1 MRDFHRPVRES
12 ARALRQLLLT
22 TATLIF
28 AQACNR
34 QDQLPTDPTIS
45 VPIAPQAAI
54 VSADVTELPFTP
66 VAINE
71 SGQVAGTVQ
80 QPGVTRAVRWTS
92 GGGVQDLGTLG
103 GTSSSAY
110 AINEAG
116 QVVGTST
123 TASGASHAFLWTP
136 GQGMQDLGTLGSSSS
151 TARGINDNGHVVG
164 ESYLP
169 NVGQQPER
177 HAFLWT
183 PGQGMLD
190 LGALPGLGS
199 SIAYDI
205 NNAGQVVGRSF
216 PSSPIITDPE
226 VVSRAFLW
234 TPTQGMQ
241 DLGTLGGSGSIAYA
255 INEGGQVV
263 GRAWTAAATYH
274 AFLWTASQ
282 GMRDL
287 STLALGSGNSVAY
300 GINDLG
306 QVVGESNAFPASGG
320 LAIRGFLWSEADRM
334 EDLWPTMQIFTAR
347 DINNQWQ
354 VVGDK
359 RVATLQLEPGSR
371 PPVPTVGG
379 PYTGTEGS
387 AVSLALSA
395 TDPDGDLLTYNWDLG
410 DGSAQS
416 GNFSSPF
423 SPSTTHVYADD
434 GTYDIALT
442 LRDTKG
448 NVVTATTTATIA
460 NVAPT
465 IPTGGLT
472 GPTEPIQLSAGGA
485 VAPITLTFSDPAGA
499 NDTYSAQIECG
510 NGTTVSPTAIT
521 SPYAGTCSYTSA
533 GVYTVRATVA
543 DEDGGTSAPV
553 FFRYVIVY
561 DPAGPF
567 TTGSGFFAAPGQGKG
582 KAHFTFNVKY
592 IPGRPAA
599 PNGTAKFW
607 IPGAPVDFA
616 ATVIEALI
624 ASGDRVQ
631 FWGTGTLNGAAARV
645 RVTAVDSPL
654 TGGGG
659 ADAVRIELWRAG
671 SLVFD
676 TQPGDPQ
683 DAPVT
688 TVIHGGNVEIHE
700 NARRH

>member
-1 MRDFHRPVRES
+1 MRDLHRRLREP
-12 ARALRQLLLT
+12 AGALRRLLLT
-22 TATLIF
+22 MGTLIL
-28 AQACNR
+28 AQACDR
-34 QDQLPTDPTIS
+34 QDPLPTAPTLS
-45 VPIAPQAAI
+45 APIAQAAI
-54 VSADVTELPFTP
+54 VSADVTDLPFTP

-80 QPGVTRAVRWTS
+80 QPGSARAVRWTPD
-92 GGGVQDLGTLG
+92 GGVQDLGTLG

-136 GQGMQDLGTLGSSSS
+136 GQGMQDLGTLGGTSS
-151 TARGINDNGHVVG
+151 TARGINDRGQVVG
-164 ESYLP
+164 ESWLP
-169 NVGQQPER
+169 SVGPVDVR

-183 PGQGMLD
+183 PGQGMVD

-199 SIAYDI
+199 SIAHDI

-234 TPTQGMQ
+234 TPAQGMQ

-263 GRAWTAAATYH
+263 GRAWTPAATYH
-274 AFLWTASQ
+274 AFLWSAAQ

-306 QVVGESNAFPASGG
+306 HVVGESNAFPGSGG
-320 LAIRGFLWSEADRM
+320 LAIHGFFWSEADRM
-334 EDLWPTMQIFTAR
+334 EDLWPTMRIFTAR
-347 DINNQWQ
+347 DINNELQ
-354 VVGDK
+354 VVGDN

-371 PPVPTVGG
+371 PPVATVGG
-379 PYTGTEGS
+379 PYSGTEGS
-387 AVSLALSA
+387 AIPLALSA
-395 TDPDGDLLTYNWDLG
+395 TDPDADLLLYNWDLG
-410 DGSAQS
+410 DG
-416 GNFSSPF
+416 
-423 SPSTTHVYADD
+423 TTQWGDFGLAFTPPTSHVYADN
-434 GTYDIALT
+434 GEYVIGLT
-442 LRDTKG
+442 LRDSKG

-472 GPTEPIQLSAGGA
+472 GPTEPIQLTAGGVA
-485 VAPITLTFSDPAGA
+485 APITLTFSDPAGA
-499 NDTYSAQIECG
+499 NDTYSVQIECG
-510 NGTTVSPTAIT
+510 NGTTVSATAIT

-533 GVYTVRATVA
+533 GVYTVRATAA
-543 DEDGGTSAPV
+543 DEDGGTSAAA

-561 DPAGPF
+561 DPDGAF
-567 TTGSGFFAAPGQGKG
+567 TTGSGFFAAPGQGTG

-592 IPGRPAA
+592 IPDRTAA
-599 PNGTAKFW
+599 PNGTARFW
-607 IPGAPVDFA
+607 IPGAPVDFT

-631 FWGTGTLNGAAARV
+631 FWGVGTLNGATARF

-654 TGGGG
+654 TGGRG
-659 ADAVRIELWRAG
+659 ADAVRLELWRAG

-683 DAPVT
+683 DAPAT
-688 TVIHGGNVEIHE
+688 TVIQGGNIEIHE
-700 NARRH
+700 PARR